1 MLTAAQFRGPWA
13 GLPVPWTEDDC
24 FDESTFRADVAAC
37 CRAGI
42 PGVYTAG
49 TSGEFYA
56 MEFEEW
62 LAVSRAAVQ
71 VCREHGTPVMLGC
84 TATWTGGAVRRAAV
98 AAELGADAIQV
109 ALPFWMEVADD
120 QVIPFFAAVA
130 AAAPGLA
137 FSVYETQRAKKA
149 LTLAQHQALKEAI
162 PAYAM
167 VKANAGTMGVEP
179 DGCAALS
186 SFVSVFVGETQWAE
200 LAPLG
205 AAGCCSATV
214 YWNPG
219 WVLRLWEAVERGD
232 WDTVTRS
239 SEPLAALHAFLGE
252 RYAPLGFT
260 DTAYDRMG
268 GRAFGFLKSSLR
280 SRGPY
285 ISPTQEDVDDLRQW
299 CLTHFPEFTKL

>member
-1 MLTAAQFRGPWA
+1 MLTATQFRGPWA
-13 GLPVPWTEDDC
+13 GLPVAWAADGL
-24 FDESTFRADVAAC
+24 FDAATFRRDVAAC

-62 LAVSRAAVQ
+62 LAVSQAAVE
-71 VCREHGTPVMLGC
+71 VCHEHGTPVMLGC
-84 TATWTGGAVRRAAV
+84 TATWTGGAVRRAAA

-120 QVIPFFAAVA
+120 QVVPFFATVA
-130 AAAPGLA
+130 SAAPDLA
-137 FSVYETQRAKKA
+137 LSLYETQRAKKV
-149 LTLAQHQALKEAI
+149 LTLAQHLAVKEAV
-162 PAYAM
+162 PAYTM
-167 VKANAGTMGVEP
+167 VKANAGTLGVLP

-186 SFVSVFVGETQWAE
+186 QFVSVFVGETSWAQ
-200 LAPLG
+200 LGPLG

-219 WVLRLWEAVERGD
+219 WVLRLWEAVEQQD
-232 WDTVTRS
+232 WDTVARS
-239 SEPLAALHAFLGE
+239 SAPLAELHAFLGQ

-268 GRAFGFLKSSLR
+268 GRAFGFLETSLR
-280 SRGPY
+280 NRAPY
-285 ISPTQEDVDDLRQW
+285 VSPTEQDVADLRAR
-299 CLTHFPEFTKL
+299 CHSHFPEFVR